1 MKKIFAIFI
10 SLLMFISINT
20 YAVESSNDE
29 NTDTIIKTI
38 DFSSMEKNILEK
50 NMTVKIN
57 KNTIN
62 SLSINYFNLR
72 EAEDDLEDGIEEMEN
87 LLSIYQAQSVNFNP
101 VLDPADPDKEDLKDV
116 YLNVNKILTSLKGIN
131 DSNIATLQGNISSME
146 KQLESIN
153 RQQADMS
160 RTIQKMQV
168 QTEMVNKQMVWAGES
183 LILVYDSIN
192 EQEKSIDN
200 NLTMLEKQ
208 LKVLKI
214 QEELGLISKMDIQNL
229 QLKIEDLNYAKTTL
243 HEQKEN
249 IKGQLNLL
257 LGQPYDNPLEIEF
270 AIKIDNKKLNSMD
283 SEKDL
288 LTAADSSYTLI
299 LQQHEVDSKITL
311 LDRAKDDNGTHS
323 NEYTLAENDLEN
335 EQLKL
340 DDAKRQFDLSFKKLY
355 QEVKGKEKT
364 LTLEKKKLEHEKDK
378 QSIIDLR
385 YELGLISGMEYDN
398 SKAVYDNQLIKV
410 ETAESDLFKS
420 YRKYEWMLKGI
431 GVQ

>member
-20 YAVESSNDE
+20 YAVELSNDE

-355 QEVKGKEKT
+355 QEVKGKEKA

-398 SKAVYDNQLIKV
+398 SKAAYDNQLIKV

-431 GVQ
+431 SVQ